1 MVLGFLRDQWHLL
14 LLMGLVCQLCTWWRH
29 RLGLLP
35 VNRGG
40 PMPGEGL
47 AYSAFCTFFR
57 RLPESLRERIS
68 KYEDD
73 HGVKLA
79 VKKLFILLPSSCYI
93 DPLLGSGQDED
104 LEPTTSIEDV
114 NIPRAGTKER
124 IFTNTVYKIR
134 NGDGEPYYCL
144 AEGATPLLTL
154 HDMVVHSELSA
165 EQQWEQMCIFYHK
178 LKELLDRHQACSAN
192 FLLVPYCDKNPDGS
206 MKKVSSVLRDEI
218 RRHLKVMEASSGLT
232 SS

>member
-93 DPLLGSGQDED
+93 DPLLGSGQDEV
-104 LEPTTSIEDV
+104 PGAVPRPSRTSTSPGRA
-114 NIPRAGTKER
+114 PR
-124 IFTNTVYKIR
+124 
-134 NGDGEPYYCL
+134 
-144 AEGATPLLTL
+144 
-154 HDMVVHSELSA
+154 S
-165 EQQWEQMCIFYHK
+165 
-178 LKELLDRHQACSAN
+178 
-192 FLLVPYCDKNPDGS
+192 
-206 MKKVSSVLRDEI
+206 
-218 RRHLKVMEASSGLT
+218 ASSPTPSTRSGTVTGNRTTAWRKVRLPC
-232 SS
+232 